1 LHEHQLTGLDVKK
14 IYHGFLELLTCSLSN
29 RGGNGHNIG
38 DVMMMSGP
46 NVFRKLEDI
55 KKSLRA
61 GALSNCYIAILL
73 RVETHPH
80 FPHGLCGS
88 VTEVGKLPSKPNY
101 PYKLH
106 PIVLAICSELW

>member
-55 KKSLRA
+55 KKSLHGRIQGCQQLTNKA
-61 GALSNCYIAILL
+61 GKMLQYQVDESIK
-73 RVETHPH
+73 VE
-80 FPHGLCGS
+80 
-88 VTEVGKLPSKPNY
+88 N
-101 PYKLH
+101 
-106 PIVLAICSELW
+106 AELQ